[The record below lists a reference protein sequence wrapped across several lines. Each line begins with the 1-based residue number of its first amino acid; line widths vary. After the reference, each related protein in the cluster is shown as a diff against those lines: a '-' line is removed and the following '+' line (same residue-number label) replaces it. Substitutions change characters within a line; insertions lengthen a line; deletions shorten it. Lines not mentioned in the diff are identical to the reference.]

1 MKKIQATLILVF
13 LITGLIRSTGQTSA
27 EIEKANKSCKPVFL
41 VAYNANGADAD
52 KAFSI
57 ANEAKTALKSAS
69 VIIKMN
75 TTDAANNALVAKYR
89 LAGAPMPLILVLDK
103 NSTVTGGI
111 PLKDATAAKLV
122 EMIPTPKTSELVKAI
137 NEGKSVYVVA
147 YKESMT
153 NQKSVM
159 DNCAVACGKMENKS
173 VILKVD
179 MDDKKE
185 TKLLQTLKCDLNAK
199 EPVTYVINSAG
210 QITGTHNGLT
220 DVNTLVSSAK
230 KAPASSCC
238 PSGPKAG
245 GCK

>member
-1 MKKIQATLILVF
+1 MKKIQTILILF
-13 LITGLIRSTGQTSA
+13 ILNTGFIRLSAQTSA
-27 EIEKANKSCKPVFL
+27 EIENANKSCKPVFL
-41 VAYNANGADAD
+41 VVYNTNGADAD

-57 ANEAKTALKSAS
+57 ANEARKTLKAS
-69 VIIKMN
+69 SLVIKMN
-75 TTDAANNALVAKYR
+75 NSDAANSALVSKYR
-89 LAGAPMPLILVLDK
+89 LAGAPLPLILVLDK
-103 NSTVTGGI
+103 NGNIAGGFI
-111 PLKDATAAKLV
+111 LKDATPEKLV
-122 EMIPTPKTSELVKAI
+122 DLIPSPKYSELIKALT
-137 NEGKSVYVVA
+137 EGKSVYVVV
-147 YKESMT
+147 YRESMT
-153 NQKSVM
+153 SKNNIM
-159 DNCAVACGKMENKS
+159 DNCAAACGKMENKS
-173 VILKVD
+173 VILNVD

-185 TKLLQTLKCDLNAK
+185 TKFLKTLKCDLNAK

>member
-13 LITGLIRSTGQTSA
+13 LITGLFRSNGQTSA

-41 VAYNANGADAD
+41 VAYNTDGTETN

-57 ANEAKTALKSAS
+57 ANEAKKNLKAS
-69 VIIKMN
+69 SLVIKMN
-75 TTDAANNALVAKYR
+75 TSDAANSALVAKYR
-89 LAGAPMPLILVLDK
+89 LAGAPLPLILVLDK
-103 NSTVTGGI
+103 NGSTAGGLI
-111 PLKDATAAKLV
+111 LKDASPEKLIDL
-122 EMIPTPKTSELVKAI
+122 IPSPKTSELIKSLSD
-137 NEGKSVYVVA
+137 GKSVYVVV
-147 YKESMT
+147 YKESM
-153 NQKSVM
+153 NSKNNIM

-179 MDDKKE
+179 MEDKKE
-185 TKLLQTLKCDLNAK
+185 SKLLQTLKCDLNAK